1 MTRALTRTNFH
12 SSKLIRVLS
21 DLAVVDAV
29 EPGTAFA
36 EKLGLWLNLHDA
48 ITLCA
53 VLNESTAG
61 QPPTQLGVKS
71 VASVALGKEFAR
83 IRASLVD
90 SITKSATPNLGKS
103 RLELPMPKPGVSLE
117 DATDYEPY
125 RRYYS
130 AHQRDM
136 DSSVRPLRFKVRE
149 VLAKASPALRQLAA
163 LDATFDAIL
172 CDRESK
178 LLSKIPLLLERRFAQ
193 LLKAHQQ
200 VLVDT
205 QQVDDPALWMKAGAW
220 LARFCHELQTALVAE
235 LDVRLQPTVGLMEAI
250 NHEMTKHK

>member
-12 SSKLIRVLS
+12 SSRLIRVLA

-29 EPGTAFA
+29 EPGIAFA

-53 VLNESTAG
+53 VLNESTAS
-61 QPPTQLGVKS
+61 QPPAQLGVKS
-71 VASVALGKEFAR
+71 VASVAIGNEFAR

-103 RLELPMPKPGVSLE
+103 RLELPMPKPGVPLE

-130 AHQRDM
+130 AQQRAM
-136 DSSVRPLRFKVRE
+136 DSGVRPLRANVRA
-149 VLAKASPALRQLAA
+149 VLAKASPALKQLAD
-163 LDATFDAIL
+163 LDATFDAIV
-172 CDRESK
+172 CERESK
-178 LLSKIPLLLERRFAQ
+178 LLSTVPLLLKRRFEQ
-193 LLKAHQQ
+193 LRQAHQQ
-200 VLVDT
+200 MLVDT
-205 QQVDDPALWMKAGAW
+205 QQADDPALWMTAGAW
-220 LARFCHELQTALVAE
+220 LARFCHELQTALLAE
-235 LDVRLQPTVGLMEAI
+235 LDLRLQPTVGLIEAI
-250 NHEMTKHK
+250 NNEMTKHK